1 MSVVHDPERPG
12 VSAIRQQGKDVS
24 VGAENVPRP
33 ILVGPEMADLARF
46 FFDTIWMGTV
56 VEGGMGPGMPA
67 MAARGSGRHR
77 TIQDGRWIV
86 GDYEQDQ
93 FASDGRFLLTW
104 ELHWVTGWDPVAG
117 EYRAT
122 LADNYGHA
130 DVMRG
135 HIEGDRL
142 IFETLGDTQVR
153 LRLVWDLTDPDD
165 ARWRN
170 EMSIAGGA
178 WSLVEEYHLTP
189 VPEQVEIRSRT
200 TDAHPERF
208 FST

>member
-56 VEGGMGPGMPA
+56 VEGGMGPGTPA

-122 LADNYGHA
+122 LADNHGHA

-170 EMSIAGGA
+170 EMLIAGGA

-189 VPEQVEIRSRT
+189 VPQQAEVRSGT
-200 TDAHPERF
+200 TGAYP
-208 FST
+208 

>member
-1 MSVVHDPERPG
+1 VRVMSTVRELDGKATEHGSGRPTPR
-12 VSAIRQQGKDVS
+12 S
-24 VGAENVPRP
+24 ENVPRP
-33 ILVGPEMADLARF
+33 IGVGPEMTDLARF

-56 VEGGMGPGMPA
+56 VEGGMGPGTPA

-77 TIQDGRWIV
+77 TIQGGRWIV

-93 FASDGRFLLTW
+93 FTSDGSFLLKW
-104 ELHWVTGWDPVAG
+104 ELHWVTGWDPAAG

-135 HIEGDRL
+135 HIEDDRL
-142 IFETLGDTQVR
+142 IFETLGDTAVR

-165 ARWRN
+165 ATWRN
-170 EMSIAGGA
+170 EMSIAGGP

-189 VPEQVEIRSRT
+189 VPEQYEIGS
-200 TDAHPERF
+200 DSQP
-208 FST
+208 SP